1 MRLFSVQKEYS
12 GWVDVK
18 RDPNGLRIRYPDGQ
32 TERILDYDP
41 IYDRFFDKIPM
52 LMGYVSKYDDGY
64 KMAIAPY
71 AMLHNHG
78 EYSLLDGMSTPKK
91 VVAKLSGDD
100 AVYTPLFALTDH
112 GLPSGLPSFDA
123 KLRGA
128 NLCPLSGVEVY
139 SEDMNGN
146 KANHHLILI
155 AKNETGF
162 INLSH
167 ICTKAQNNFYRH
179 ANVTLDMLREHHEGL
194 ICMSA
199 CLAGEVNQYI
209 LRDDLDRAGEFI
221 EIYQEIF
228 GEDFYLEVQNHG
240 IEDEDKVREKV
251 FDLAKIYNIK
261 VVATTDS
268 HYINKEDAYAHEILL
283 AIGTKKK
290 MSDPDR
296 MRFDGTGY
304 HILNADEF
312 YDLFDDHPEVIS
324 NAFEIVK
331 KCDFKFYKKKIEMP
345 YFEIPEGYTEA
356 EYFDHLTREGFK
368 KRFHGTPMYSSQE
381 YIDRVKYELSII
393 HQMGFEGYLLIVQD
407 FINWAKRQGIAV
419 GPGRGSAVGSLVCYC
434 LGITDLDP
442 IPYGLLFERFLNPE
456 RVSMPD
462 IDTDLSDERRQEVI
476 DYVGQKYGSDHVSR
490 IITFGTLAAKMCVKD
505 VGRTLDASLTLTQQ
519 IADAIPAAPKMT
531 LDKAMKESPMLREL
545 YDSNEEVQNIVEIA
559 KKLEGVSRNI
569 SQHACGV
576 VIAKKPIAD
585 NIPEIILKDSNGNPA
600 WTAVFN
606 KDEVEENGCIK
617 FDFLGLRN
625 MSILKNASDMIGIDY
640 QQIPMFDPEVYAYIA
655 TGDTEGIFQIES
667 AGMKDLMR
675 DMFADVREKIRA
687 CETDAERE
695 ALGKECY
702 ERLIAA
708 ISLYR
713 PGPIDAIP
721 DYIAGMRDVHNI
733 HYDTPELK
741 DILSTTYG
749 VICYQG
755 ATRS

>member
-1 MRLFSVQKEYS
+1 M
-12 GWVDVK
+12 
-18 RDPNGLRIRYPDGQ
+18 
-32 TERILDYDP
+32 
-41 IYDRFFDKIPM
+41 
-52 LMGYVSKYDDGY
+52 
-64 KMAIAPY
+64 
-71 AMLHNHG
+71 
-78 EYSLLDGMSTPKK
+78 
-91 VVAKLSGDD
+91 
-100 AVYTPLFALTDH
+100 
-112 GLPSGLPSFDA
+112 
-123 KLRGA
+123 
-128 NLCPLSGVEVY
+128 
-139 SEDMNGN
+139 
-146 KANHHLILI
+146 
-155 AKNETGF
+155 
-162 INLSH
+162 
-167 ICTKAQNNFYRH
+167 
-179 ANVTLDMLREHHEGL
+179 
-194 ICMSA
+194 
-199 CLAGEVNQYI
+199 
-209 LRDDLDRAGEFI
+209 
-221 EIYQEIF
+221 
-228 GEDFYLEVQNHG
+228 
-240 IEDEDKVREKV
+240 
-251 FDLAKIYNIK
+251 
-261 VVATTDS
+261 
-268 HYINKEDAYAHEILL
+268 
-283 AIGTKKK
+283 
-290 MSDPDR
+290 
-296 MRFDGTGY
+296 
-304 HILNADEF
+304 
-312 YDLFDDHPEVIS
+312 
-324 NAFEIVK
+324 
-331 KCDFKFYKKKIEMP
+331 
-345 YFEIPEGYTEA
+345 
-356 EYFDHLTREGFK
+356 
-368 KRFHGTPMYSSQE
+368 
-381 YIDRVKYELSII
+381 
-393 HQMGFEGYLLIVQD
+393 
-407 FINWAKRQGIAV
+407 
-419 GPGRGSAVGSLVCYC
+419 
-434 LGITDLDP
+434 
-442 IPYGLLFERFLNPE
+442 
-456 RVSMPD
+456 D

-687 CETDAERE
+687 CETDVERE
-695 ALGKECY
+695 TLGKECY

-749 VICYQG
+749 VICYQEQVQQICRKLAG
-755 ATRS
+755 YSYGRADLIRRGMAKKKPEIIEHEKAIFLYGNKKDFDAGKDDTYVPGCVNNGISESAAKIIWAKMEKFAEYA